1 MSTIGSFAN
10 KVFKVSSNTLYT
22 FDEFSR
28 NGDLKIDEQEVD
40 GSKPSTY
47 IKGSGLDKVTLNVL
61 LIKQKSLNVRNEI
74 DEWFKIMN
82 SKVPYHLIIGNKN
95 LSTYKFLLTNVG
107 TSDTKIGPGGEFLK
121 STLQLQFSEYVR
133 AGKKEDNSTST
144 GASTSTS
151 TSNSTSKSSSKSKA
165 GTTKTSKQT
174 KKRSTKTSSKQTKND
189 SNKSNAKL
197 EALEK
202 ELYG

>member
-22 FDEFSR
+22 FDEFER
-28 NGDLKIDEQEVD
+28 TGDLKIDEQEVE
-40 GSKPSTY
+40 GNKPSTY
-47 IKGSGLDKVTLNVL
+47 IKGSGLDKVTLNLL
-61 LIKQKSLNVRNEI
+61 LIKQKNLNVRNEI

-95 LSTYKFLLTNVG
+95 LSSYKFLLTNVG
-107 TSDTKIGPGGEFLK
+107 TSDTKIGPRGEFLK

-144 GASTSTS
+144 GVSTS

-174 KKRSTKTSSKQTKND
+174 KKTTTKTSKQTKND
-189 SNKSNAKL
+189 SSKSNAKL